1 MIPKNV
7 GHYIPSAATLTL
19 LYTLANLAHS
29 IIGYAILATFSTSP
43 ADLDD
48 YMILMGEQTAEIQR
62 LIQEFRQKSQ
72 ENT

>member
-1 MIPKNV
+1 MNPKKNER
-7 GHYIPSAATLTL
+7 YIPSSNVLTL

-29 IIGYAILATFSTSP
+29 VSGYAILATFSTSP
-43 ADLDD
+43 KDLDD

>member
-1 MIPKNV
+1 MIPKNT
-7 GHYIPSAATLTL
+7 GHYIPPSATLTM

-29 IIGYAILATFSTSP
+29 ISGYAILATFSTSP

-62 LIQEFRQKSQ
+62 LIQAFRQTSQ
-72 ENT
+72 GNT